1 MNLDVAYRAVTA
13 AAAGVRDIMGMT
25 ARVDA
30 ARIVRK
36 ANLLSIVVFS
46 MYIILVVAFT
56 VVDVVVD

>member
-13 AAAGVRDIMGMT
+13 VAAGVRDIMGMT

-36 ANLLSIVVFS
+36 ANLLSIVF
-46 MYIILVVAFT
+46 F
-56 VVDVVVD
+56 DVYNIGCRFYSG

>member
-36 ANLLSIVVFS
+36 ANLLSIVF
-46 MYIILVVAFT
+46 F
-56 VVDVVVD
+56 DVYNIGCRFYSG